1 MKRNT
6 LLLCFYFIMQSSCL
20 LASRPQVT
28 VIMVVDQ
35 FAAHYFSKLGCFFKH
50 GIKELLDNGL
60 VYQNANYPHAM
71 PSTGPG
77 HAALSTGCYPKDHGI
92 VGNNWCTPQGVSVA
106 CDDDD
111 PCKAAVINPITGRC
125 YGNGKGPGNIMVDS
139 ISDQFMMANQPE
151 SPRAVFSVSLK
162 SRSAICTSNR
172 MGKAIWLDG
181 KTGHFTS
188 SKAYFNQ
195 LPRWLKQF
203 NQQHNLGSLSK
214 VQWPLF
220 YDRNSPEY
228 DFKNIDNYSFAQRAS
243 IVGTTVSIDH
253 HDKYPFALFDMTPA
267 ANQLIFDLATH
278 CIQTQLQQNPCQ
290 ELLIWVCLSSL
301 DIVGHT
307 YGPQSREAID
317 MIYHLDYQIQQFM
330 NKLGTLLNS
339 TDILF
344 GLTADHGVSP
354 IPELLEQEGFPTAL
368 RINYADLIP
377 ALNRTI
383 KNKFDIDA
391 LVDNCMSAQLYIKEK
406 KWNSLTTEQ
415 QTESISL
422 LKNILQ
428 NHRGIKQVWTV
439 QELQERSFPTDA
451 IEFFYK
457 NQIYPGRTG
466 TLIVQPFPYCVIDN
480 HNLGTGHRTPY
491 ESDTHVPLILYQKNS
506 FKPQHINQT
515 VWTLQLA
522 PTLAN
527 LIGIQ
532 KPSACIM
539 PLLPGIYEP
548 VAILPKK
555 PITKKETHE
564 ETPTHSTPLPLFR
577 RKSPSRMPIMQC
589 SSLPCQSE

>member
-1 MKRNT
+1 MK
-6 LLLCFYFIMQSSCL
+6 YFGSCL
-20 LASRPQVT
+20 YLYVLFQCTYLLAEQPQVT

-35 FAAHYFSKLGCFFKH
+35 FAAHYFSKLSCFFKH
-50 GIKELLDNGL
+50 GLKHLLDNGV

-92 VGNNWCTPQGVSVA
+92 VGNNWCTPQGISVA

-111 PCKAAVINPITGRC
+111 PCKAAIINPITGRC
-125 YGNGKGPGNIMVDS
+125 YQHGKGPANIMVDS
-139 ISDQFMMANQPE
+139 ISDQFVMANQPNN
-151 SPRAVFSVSLK
+151 PRAVFSVSLK
-162 SRSAICTSNR
+162 SRSAICTANK

-195 LPRWLKQF
+195 LPGWLKQF

-214 VQWPLF
+214 VNWPLF
-220 YDRNSPEY
+220 YERTNAAY
-228 DFKNIDNYSFAQRAS
+228 DFKNIDNYSFAQHPPIA
-243 IVGTTVSIDH
+243 GTTITIDH
-253 HDKYPFALFDMTPA
+253 HAKYPFAIFDMTPA

-278 CIQTQLQQNPCQ
+278 CIKTQLHQNPCQ
-290 ELLIWVCLSSL
+290 ELIIWVCLSSL

-307 YGPQSREAID
+307 YGPQAREAID

-330 NKLGTLLNS
+330 NKLGTIIDS
-339 TDILF
+339 TNILF

-354 IPELLEQEGFPTAL
+354 IPELLEQEGFPTAR

-377 ALNRTI
+377 ALNKAI
-383 KNKFDIDA
+383 KNKFDIDE
-391 LVDNCMSAQLYIKEK
+391 LVDNCMSAQLYITDK
-406 KWNSLTTEQ
+406 KWNTLSNEQ
-415 QTESISL
+415 QTESL
-422 LKNILQ
+422 KVLKNILLD
-428 NHRGIKQVWTV
+428 HSGIKQVWT
-439 QELQERSFPTDA
+439 QPELLSRSFPTNA

-457 NQIYPGRTG
+457 NQIYLGRTG

-480 HNLGTGHRTPY
+480 HHLGTGHRTPY
-491 ESDTHVPLILYQKNS
+491 ESDTHVPLILYQKDT
-506 FKPQHINQT
+506 FKPQQITQN

-527 LIGIQ
+527 LLDIQ

-539 PLLPGIYEP
+539 PLLPGIDKNESH
-548 VAILPKK
+548 K
-555 PITKKETHE
+555 PSIKKETHE
-564 ETPTHSTPLPLFR
+564 EAIIHSSTLFR
-577 RKSPSRMPIMQC
+577 RKSSSRMPIMQC
-589 SSLPCQSE
+589 TP